1 MTATTAAAA
10 VPAKKINIAK
20 VAMTSLAA
28 SSIEWYDFFIYGTAA
43 ALVFPKLFFASTLPP
58 AVAQLAAFS
67 TFAVG
72 FIARPVGGVIFGHFG
87 DQFGR
92 KRALVTAL
100 LMMGLATTAVG
111 LLPSYATAGIIAPLM
126 LIALRFVQGLAVG
139 GQWGGAML
147 LAFENAPPKQRGFYG
162 SFAQMGVPAGV
173 VLANLIFLVMGATV
187 APDSFLAWAW
197 RIPFLLSILLVALG
211 LYVQLKLEDTVE
223 FQALQALEAKQQDAA
238 AKALAAEKGV
248 SVEKARA
255 LLRAAKGSPI
265 LKVIAR
271 HPKQILLAAGSFV
284 AANGT
289 FYVMITYAVAY
300 ATDPHHAPH
309 VARQT
314 ILWAVMLGSLF
325 SAPFLPLM
333 AWLSDRIGRRTVFM
347 AGALLM
353 GLWAVPFFR
362 LLDTG
367 AFPLMLLA
375 ITVGSIFNNFMYG
388 PQAALM
394 AELFDTEFRY
404 SGASLGYQLG
414 AICGG
419 GFAPIIATALLA
431 QYGTSLA
438 ISAYMGLLC
447 LVSLISVSLLAE
459 THSRAHRAAM
469 NAS

>member
-1 MTATTAAAA
+1 MTAAAGA
-10 VPAKKINIAK
+10 APVKINIVK

-111 LLPSYATAGIIAPLM
+111 LLPSYATAGVLAPLL

-147 LAFENAPPKQRGFYG
+147 LAFENAPPKQRGLFG

-187 APDSFLAWAW
+187 APESFLIWAW

-211 LYVQLKLEDTVE
+211 LYVQLKLEDTAE
-223 FQALQALEAKQQDAA
+223 FQALQALEAQQQEVA

-248 SVEKARA
+248 SFDKAKA
-255 LLRAAKGSPI
+255 MLRAAKGSPI
-265 LKVIAR
+265 LKVIAKR
-271 HPKQILLAAGSFV
+271 PKEILLAAGSFV

-289 FYVMITYAVAY
+289 FYVMINYALAY
-300 ATDPHHAPH
+300 ATDAHHAPH
-309 VARQT
+309 VPRQT
-314 ILWAVMLGSLF
+314 ILLAVMLGSLI

-333 AWLSDRIGRRTVFM
+333 AWVSDKIGRRTVFM
-347 AGALLM
+347 AGAVLM

-375 ITVGSIFNNFMYG
+375 ITVGSIFNDFMYG

-404 SGASLGYQLG
+404 SGASLGYQIG
-414 AICGG
+414 AIFGG
-419 GFAPIIATALLA
+419 AFAPIIATALFA
-431 QYGTSLA
+431 RYGSGMA
-438 ISAYMGLLC
+438 VSAYMVVLC
-447 LVSLISVSLLAE
+447 AISLISVSLLAE
-459 THSRAHRAAM
+459 THSREHRRAM

>member
-1 MTATTAAAA
+1 MTATAAA
-10 VPAKKINIAK
+10 PAAKINIAK
-20 VAMTSLAA
+20 VAVTSLAA

-92 KRALVTAL
+92 KKALVTAL

-111 LLPSYATAGIIAPLM
+111 LLPSYAMAGIAAPLM

-173 VLANLIFLVMGATV
+173 VLANLIFIVIDKQV
-187 APDSFLAWAW
+187 APESFLVWGW
-197 RIPFLLSILLVALG
+197 RIPFLLSIVLVGLG
-211 LYVQLKLEDTVE
+211 LYVQLKLEDTAE
-223 FQALQALEAKQQDAA
+223 YQALQALEAKQNDTAA
-238 AKALAAEKGV
+238 RALAAEKAI
-248 SVEKARA
+248 SVDQAA
-255 LLRAAKGSPI
+255 AQLRAAKGSPI
-265 LKVIAR
+265 LRVLAK
-271 HPKQILLAAGSFV
+271 HPKEILLAAGAFV

-289 FYVMITYAVAY
+289 FYLMINYALAY
-300 ATDPHHAPH
+300 ATDKHHAPH
-309 VARQT
+309 VERPT
-314 ILWAVMLGSLF
+314 ILWAVVLGSLI

-333 AWLSDRIGRRTVFM
+333 AALSDKVGRRTVFM
-347 AGALLM
+347 SGAVLM
-353 GLWAVPFFR
+353 GLWSLTFFR
-362 LLDTG
+362 LIDTG
-367 AFPLMLLA
+367 AFPMMLLA
-375 ITVGSIFNNFMYG
+375 IAVGSIFNNVMYG

-404 SGASLGYQLG
+404 SGASLGYQIG
-414 AICGG
+414 AIFGG
-419 GFAPIIATALLA
+419 GFAPIIATALYSK
-431 QYGTSLA
+431 YGTSMAVSGYMAVLCV
-438 ISAYMGLLC
+438 IS
-447 LVSLISVSLLAE
+447 LVSVFLLAE
-459 THSRAHRAAM
+459 THSKAHRAAM
-469 NAS
+469 NG

>member
-1 MTATTAAAA
+1 MTAAAA
-10 VPAKKINIAK
+10 ALPTAKINIAR

-100 LMMGLATTAVG
+100 LMMGCATTAVG
-111 LLPSYATAGIIAPLM
+111 LLPSYATAGLISPLL
-126 LIALRFVQGLAVG
+126 LILLRFVQGLAVG
-139 GQWGGAML
+139 GQWGGAVL
-147 LAFENAPPKQRGFYG
+147 IAIENAPPKQRGFFG

-187 APDSFLAWAW
+187 APENFLTWAW

-211 LYVQLKLEDTVE
+211 LYVQLKLEDTAE
-223 FQALQALEAKQQDAA
+223 FQALQALEAKQQDVAA
-238 AKALAAEKGV
+238 RALAAEKGV
-248 SVEKARA
+248 SLEKAKA
-255 LLRAAKGSPI
+255 QLRAAKGSPI

-289 FYVMITYAVAY
+289 FYVMVTYVVAY
-300 ATDPHHAPH
+300 ATATLH
-309 VARQT
+309 VPRTT
-314 ILWAVMLGSLF
+314 ILWAVLLGSLI

-333 AWLSDRIGRRTVFM
+333 AWLSDKAGRRGVFM
-347 AGALLM
+347 AGAVLA
-353 GLWAVPFFR
+353 GLWAVPFFQ
-362 LLDTG
+362 LLNTG

-375 ITVGSIFNNFMYG
+375 IAVGLIFNNFMYG

-394 AELFDTEFRY
+394 TELFSTEFRY

-414 AICGG
+414 AIFGG

-431 QYGTSLA
+431 KYGSSLA
-438 ISAYMGLLC
+438 ISAYMAGLC
-447 LVSLISVSLLAE
+447 AVSLVSVFLLSE
-459 THSRAHRAAM
+459 THSREHRRAM
-469 NAS
+469 SAS